1 LVNNISLESA
11 YREALRL
18 TNSHYE
24 NFPVVSLFIPRRL
37 RKHIAVVYQFARQA
51 DDIADEGKSN
61 CELRIENLEL
71 YRYNFSRSLNGKYQN
86 DFWLALHNTI
96 LEYKLTPKYF
106 YDLLDAFKQD
116 IYKNRYNSF
125 DEVLNYCERSANPVG
140 RIVLE
145 LFDIRDEESS
155 KYSDAICTAL
165 QLTNFYQD
173 VSIDIKKDRIYIPI
187 DEIERFGVKL
197 NQFELKQN
205 NTNFEQLLKFQ
216 VDRTKDYF
224 SIGRNLFARL
234 PRKLE
239 KQIKATVLG
248 GEKILEKIGIINY
261 NVLNHRPKLSKID
274 YMNILLKTLLK

>member
-1 LVNNISLESA
+1 MVNNISLESA